1 VKKEHQKEYYRK
13 AKAERE
19 RLKASLDNRE
29 ITRREYDDA
38 IPKCNFS
45 WFRTT
50 SDAKEVFNDL
60 WATREHFR
68 NTHRLGEDPSKNP
81 LALEWPTVPSEE
93 AYLEMI
99 CQMSDV
105 VDLARTDDP
114 KTPEVQIQ
122 IKARLSPDN
131 DFLRPF
137 EDCGWISPEKKQSLA
152 QVFNS
157 SCDLINAKVNS
168 MNRQAMRRFL
178 QTWEDRRN
186 QFILAQ
192 AGGFDGSTP
201 AFAFRMLLAEAYRDV
216 KNGIYRLSRRRQQ
229 DAIAVKL

>member
-1 VKKEHQKEYYRK
+1 MKKEYQKEYYRK
-13 AKAERE
+13 SKAERQ
-19 RLKASLDNRE
+19 RLKEALDNGE

-38 IPKCNFS
+38 IAKFNLG
-45 WFRTT
+45 WFKST
-50 SDAKEVFNDL
+50 SNVRESLNEL

-68 NTHRLGEDPSKNP
+68 NAYCLAEDPSKNP
-81 LALEWPTVPSEE
+81 LALEWPTNPSEK
-93 AYLEMI
+93 AYIEMI
-99 CQMSDV
+99 CQMSNI
-105 VDLARTDDP
+105 VDLAGTDDP
-114 KTPEVQIQ
+114 TTPEVQIQ

-131 DFLRPF
+131 DILRPF

-186 QFILAQ
+186 QFILEQ
-192 AGGFDGSTP
+192 TGGFDGSTP

-216 KNGIYRLSRRRQQ
+216 
-229 DAIAVKL
+229 